1 MEKIMSDILYTSTR
15 SATEKITSAQAIIKG
30 IAPDGGLYVPE
41 RIPVID
47 VSFSELV
54 KMDYRKLSLYVMS
67 KFLTDFTPEELD
79 FCISRAYDEKFDNTL
94 IAPLVKVDNMF
105 FLELYHGATAAFKDM
120 ALSVLPHL
128 LTTALK
134 KIGLK
139 KEIVILTATSG
150 DTGKAALESFS
161 DVMGTKVIVFYPNR
175 RVSPIQERQMTTQ
188 EGKNTFVC
196 AIEGNFDDAQSGV
209 KNIFSDMDFNEL
221 AGKKNYLFS
230 SANSINIGRLIP
242 QVAYYVNAY
251 MRLLQSGEITE
262 GEEINVVVPTGN
274 FGNILASYYAREMG
288 LPVRRFI
295 CASNEN
301 NVLYDFINTGVYN
314 KNRKLK
320 LTVSPSMDILV
331 SSNLERLIY
340 DICERDSSKLAVLF
354 DSLAKTGT
362 FSIDEAMKDKLV
374 PFWGGYATETQTF
387 DAIGQAFREHKYLI
401 DTHTAVGYFVYKDY
415 LESTSDRTKTVIAS
429 TASPFKFPGSVLKA
443 ISSDSSAYENLD
455 EFEML
460 VKLSEISGLKMPKS
474 LEGIGEKQILH
485 DSVCS
490 IRDMKQFI
498 AEVLG
503 L

>member
-1 MEKIMSDILYTSTR
+1 MNNVLYASTR
-15 SATEKITSAQAIIKG
+15 SDTEKITSAQAIIKG

-41 RIPVID
+41 RIPAID
-47 VSFSELV
+47 VPFSDLV
-54 KMDYRKLSLYVMS
+54 KMNYRQLSLYVMS
-67 KFLTDFTPEELD
+67 RFLTDFTSEELE
-79 FCISRAYDEKFDNTL
+79 FCISRAYDEKFDNAL
-94 IAPLVKVDNMF
+94 IAPLVKIDSVF

-120 ALSVLPHL
+120 ALSVLPYL

-134 KIGLK
+134 KGGIK

-161 DVMGTKVIVFYPNR
+161 NVTGTKVIVFYPNKK
-175 RVSPIQERQMTTQ
+175 VSPIQERQMTTQ
-188 EGKNTFVC
+188 EGTNTFVC
-196 AIEGNFDDAQSGV
+196 AIEGNFDDAQTGV
-209 KNIFSDMDFNEL
+209 KNIFSDEDFNEL

-242 QVAYYVNAY
+242 QVTYYLHAYL
-251 MRLLQSGEITE
+251 RLLQAGEIKE

-274 FGNILASYYAREMG
+274 FGNILASYYAKEMG

-320 LTVSPSMDILV
+320 LTASPSMDILV

-340 DICERDSSKLAVLF
+340 DLCEKDFSKLAGLV

-362 FSIDEAMKDKLV
+362 FSIDESMRDKLV
-374 PFWGGYATETQTF
+374 SFWGGYATEAQTF
-387 DAIGQAFREHKYLI
+387 EAIGQAYREHQYLI

-415 LESTSDRTKTVIAS
+415 LESTSDRTKTVIVS
-429 TASPFKFPGSVLKA
+429 TASPFKFPKSVLKA
-443 ISSDSSAYENLD
+443 ISGDYSAYENLD

-460 VKLSEISGLKMPKS
+460 LKLSEITGLKIPKP
-474 LEGIGEKQILH
+474 LLGIGEKQILH
-485 DSVCS
+485 NSVCS
-490 IRDMKQFI
+490 IADMKQFI
-498 AEVLG
+498 ALT
-503 L
+503 LAL

>member
-1 MEKIMSDILYTSTR
+1 MKENDILYTSTR
-15 SATEKITSAQAIIKG
+15 SDTEKITSVQAIIKG

-41 RIPVID
+41 RIPAID
-47 VSFSELV
+47 VPFSELV
-54 KMDYRKLSLYVMS
+54 KMDYRQLSFYIMS

-79 FCISRAYDEKFDNTL
+79 FCISRAYDEKFDNAL
-94 IAPLVKVDNMF
+94 IAPLVKAGNMF

-120 ALSVLPHL
+120 ALSVLPYL

-134 KIGLK
+134 KSGIK

-161 DVMGTKVIVFYPNR
+161 GVAGTKVIVFYPKGK
-175 RVSPIQERQMTTQ
+175 VSPIQERQMTTQ
-188 EGKNTFVC
+188 ESKNTFVC
-196 AIEGNFDDAQSGV
+196 AIEGNFDDAQTGV
-209 KNIFSDMDFNEL
+209 KSIFSDRDFNEL
-221 AGKKNYLFS
+221 AGRKNYLFS

-242 QVAYYVNAY
+242 QVAYYVHVY
-251 MRLLQSGEITE
+251 LRLLQSGEITE

-288 LPVRRFI
+288 LPIGRFI

-320 LTVSPSMDILV
+320 LTASPSMDILV

-340 DICERDSSKLAVLF
+340 DLCERDSSKLAGLF

-362 FSIDEAMKDKLV
+362 FSIDESMRDKLAS
-374 PFWGGYATETQTF
+374 FWGGYATEAQTF
-387 DAIGQAFREHKYLI
+387 EAIGQAYREHKYLI

-415 LESTSDRTKTVIAS
+415 LESTSDKTKTVIAS

-443 ISSDSSAYENLD
+443 ISGDFSAYENLD

-460 VKLSEISGLKMPKS
+460 SKLSEITGLKIPKS
-474 LEGIGEKQILH
+474 LQGMAQKQILH
-485 DSVCS
+485 DSVCG
-490 IRDMKQFI
+490 IGDMKQFI
-498 AEVLG
+498 ARTLA

>member
-1 MEKIMSDILYTSTR
+1 MNDIFYTSTR
-15 SATEKITSAQAIIKG
+15 SDTEKIASAQAIIKG

-47 VSFSELV
+47 VPFSELV
-54 KMDYRKLSLYVMS
+54 KMDYRQLSLYIMS
-67 KFLTDFTPEELD
+67 KFLTDFTHEELD
-79 FCISRAYDEKFDNTL
+79 FCISHAYDKKFDNAL
-94 IAPLVKVDNMF
+94 IAPLVKVDKMF

-120 ALSVLPHL
+120 ALSVLPYL

-134 KIGLK
+134 KSGIK
-139 KEIVILTATSG
+139 KEIVILAATSG

-161 DVMGTKVIVFYPNR
+161 DVAGTKVIVFYPDGK
-175 RVSPIQERQMTTQ
+175 VSPIQERQMTTQ
-188 EGKNTFVC
+188 EGENTFVC
-196 AIEGNFDDAQSGV
+196 AIEGNFDDAQTGV
-209 KNIFSDMDFNEL
+209 KNIFSDKDFNDL
-221 AGKKNYLFS
+221 AEKKNYQFS

-242 QVAYYVNAY
+242 QVAYYVYAY
-251 MRLLQSGEITE
+251 LRLMQAGEIVE

-288 LPVRRFI
+288 LPIRRFI

-320 LTVSPSMDILV
+320 LTASPSMDILV
-331 SSNLERLIY
+331 SSNLERLVY
-340 DICERDSSKLAVLF
+340 DLCNKDSSKLSTLF

-362 FSIDEAMKDKLV
+362 FSIDESMMDKLV
-374 PFWGGYATETQTF
+374 LFWGGYATETQTF
-387 DAIGQAFREHKYLI
+387 EAIGQAYRDHKYLI
-401 DTHTAVGYFVYKDY
+401 DTHSAVGYYVYKDY
-415 LESTSDRTKTVIAS
+415 LESTSDRTKTVIVS

-443 ISSDSSAYENLD
+443 INGDFPSNESLD

-460 VKLSEISGLKMPKS
+460 LKLSEMTGIKIPKS

-490 IRDMKQFI
+490 LGGMKQFI
-498 AEVLG
+498 ARVLG